1 MGFRIVL
8 IKCRKFFDLLR
19 NFWIVKDS
27 AQVVNYL
34 VNKYQEKKCE
44 CNKICGN
51 IPERNWDLTHTVH
64 RNCLATGL

>member
-1 MGFRIVL
+1 VAGSCKNGCEISDS

-34 VNKYQEKKCE
+34 VNKYQEK
-44 CNKICGN
+44 
-51 IPERNWDLTHTVH
+51 
-64 RNCLATGL
+64 